1 MTYIVFPDGLWGG
14 ETRRTP
20 VTPINSVNDVEPGP
34 RNFAH
39 LASSQSVWLLNGAN
53 GLGDGPPNI
62 FSDSFVVG
70 MPCE

>member
-1 MTYIVFPDGLWGG
+1 MWGSKMK
-14 ETRRTP
+14 RTP

-53 GLGDGPPNI
+53 GLGDGP
-62 FSDSFVVG
+62 VG
-70 MPCE
+70 VGRSTASAHTRLVERSVSMS